1 MKPVQPGLFDHLIQ
15 PVKPKA
21 VEPPKKLPM
30 PRAKPKRPEN
40 LDRPL
45 TAFEKIMWA
54 RKTGGIKPAST
65 ATLRHFRRGMGGG
78 GWRSTD

>member
-1 MKPVQPGLFDHLIQ
+1 VNEKGLFGPD
-15 PVKPKA
+15 PSMRGPRV
-21 VEPPKKLPM
+21 PPKVAPKPLPQ
-30 PRAKPKRPEN
+30 PKRKQPEN

-45 TAFEKIMWA
+45 TKFEIIMWT
-54 RKTGGIKPAST
+54 RKTGGVKPGPG

>member
-1 MKPVQPGLFDHLIQ
+1 VNEGGLFGPD
-15 PVKPKA
+15 PSMRVPNK
-21 VEPPKKLPM
+21 VPPKPLPK
-30 PRAKPKRPEN
+30 PKPKRPEN

-45 TAFEKIMWA
+45 TAFEKIMWT

>member
-1 MKPVQPGLFDHLIQ
+1 MNEKGLFGPD
-15 PVKPKA
+15 PSMRGPRV
-21 VEPPKKLPM
+21 PPKIAPKPLPQ
-30 PRAKPKRPEN
+30 PKRKQPEN

-45 TAFEKIMWA
+45 TKFEIIMWT
-54 RKTGGIKPAST
+54 RKTGGVKPGPG